1 MTEAQVDDLIDFV
14 ARNPLSGDVI
24 ESTGGLRKLRW
35 RLSGR
40 GKRGG
45 ARIIYYY
52 HDADMPLYLLLA
64 YSKSAMADVSTTEL
78 KRLTAI
84 AEQISTRQKEK
95 RR

>member
-1 MTEAQVDDLIDFV
+1 MTDAQIDDLIDFV

-24 ESTGGLRKLRW
+24 ESTSGLRKLRW

-64 YSKSAMADVSTTEL
+64 YSKSSMADVSATEL
-78 KRLTAI
+78 KRLMAI
-84 AEQISTRQKEK
+84 AGDVSRRRKEK